1 MKTIIAILIA
11 LFSTCAV
18 NAQTTY
24 TLEQLVGTKWK
35 ALNMPE
41 RIIYTMEFAS
51 NEIKYNAKL
60 YSYNAKLYSYT
71 ADMLRKELNSSKSY
85 YLSNS
90 IPASFDKTKVGKV
103 QKGSYIILYN
113 KKLNCRGYY
122 YIRTLTK
129 DKLVL
134 YHKRDYKDR
143 EDDEY
148 TKYFE
153 RVK

>member
-1 MKTIIAILIA
+1 MKTILVILIA
-11 LFSTCAV
+11 LFSTCTI

-24 TLEQLVGTKWK
+24 TLDQLVGTKWK
-35 ALNMPE
+35 ALNIPE

-60 YSYNAKLYSYT
+60 YSYT
-71 ADMLRKELNSSKSY
+71 ADMLRKELNSSKPY

-113 KKLNCRGYY
+113 NKMNCMEYF
-122 YIRTLTK
+122 YIKTLTK

-134 YHKRDYKDR
+134 YHQGDYRDM
-143 EDDEY
+143 DDDDY
-148 TKYFE
+148 TQYYE

>member
-11 LFSTCAV
+11 LFSTCTI

-24 TLEQLVGTKWK
+24 TLDQLVGTKWK
-35 ALNMPE
+35 ALNIPE

-71 ADMLRKELNSSKSY
+71 ADMLRKELNSSKPY

-113 KKLNCRGYY
+113 NKMNCMEYF
-122 YIRTLTK
+122 YIKTLTK

-134 YHKRDYKDR
+134 YHQGDYRDM
-143 EDDEY
+143 DDDDY
-148 TKYFE
+148 TQYYE

>member
-1 MKTIIAILIA
+1 MKTIIAILFA
-11 LFSTCAV
+11 LFSTCTI

-24 TLEQLVGTKWK
+24 TLDQLVGTKWRIIF
-35 ALNMPE
+35 PE
-41 RIIYTMEFAS
+41 RIENDPYSSHIKKIDFS
-51 NEIKYNAKL
+51 LSEIHTNYKRIIKETGEVNANIS
-60 YSYNAKLYSYT
+60 YSKP
-71 ADMLRKELNSSKSY
+71 Y

-113 KKLNCRGYY
+113 NKINRMEYF
-122 YIRTLTK
+122 YIKTLTK

-134 YHKRDYKDR
+134 YHKRNYKDM
-143 EDDEY
+143 DDDDC
-148 TKYFE
+148 TAYFE

>member
-24 TLEQLVGTKWK
+24 TLDQLIGTKWRTIYSEQIENDPYTSRINIIDFSLCEIQTNYK
-35 ALNMPE
+35 
-41 RIIYTMEFAS
+41 RIIKKSGEVKA
-51 NEIKYNAKL
+51 NIN
-60 YSYNAKLYSYT
+60 YSKP
-71 ADMLRKELNSSKSY
+71 Y

-90 IPASFDKTKVGKV
+90 IPQSFDHTKVGKV
-103 QKGSYIILYN
+103 KKGSYIILYN
-113 KKLNCRGYY
+113 NKINRMEYY
-122 YIRTLTK
+122 YIRTLTN

-134 YHKRDYKDR
+134 YHKRDYKDM
-143 EDDEY
+143 EDDECTLY
-148 TKYFE
+148 YE

>member
-24 TLEQLVGTKWK
+24 TLDQLVGTKWK
-35 ALNMPE
+35 NSMLPE
-41 RIIYTMEFAS
+41 RIIATFEFTS
-51 NEIKYNAKL
+51 NEIKYNDKL
-60 YSYNAKLYSYT
+60 YSFTTGKLW
-71 ADMLRKELNSSKSY
+71 KELNSSKPY

-90 IPASFDKTKVGKV
+90 IPVSFDKTKVGKV

-113 KKLNCRGYY
+113 SKINRIEYF

-134 YHKRDYKDR
+134 YHKRDYKDM
-143 EDDEY
+143 EDDECTLY
-148 TKYFE
+148 YE

>member
-11 LFSTCAV
+11 LFSTCTI

-24 TLEQLVGTKWK
+24 TLDQLVGTKWK
-35 ALNMPE
+35 ALNIPE

-60 YSYNAKLYSYT
+60 YSYT
-71 ADMLRKELNSSKSY
+71 ADMLRKELNSSKPY

-103 QKGSYIILYN
+103 QKGSYIIKYN
-113 KKLNCRGYY
+113 NKINRMEYF

-134 YHKRDYKDR
+134 YHKRDYRDM
-143 EDDEY
+143 DDDDFTQY
-148 TKYFE
+148 YE

>member
-1 MKTIIAILIA
+1 MKTIIAILFV
-11 LFSTCAV
+11 LFSTFAV

-24 TLEQLVGTKWK
+24 TQDQLVGTKWRD
-35 ALNMPE
+35 LRLPE
-41 RIIYTMEFAS
+41 RIISTIEFAS

-60 YSYNAKLYSYT
+60 YSITTGELW
-71 ADMLRKELNSSKSY
+71 KESGFSKPY
-85 YLSNS
+85 YLSDA

-103 QKGSYIILYN
+103 KKDSYIILYN
-113 KKLNCRGYY
+113 DKTNHLEYF
-122 YIRTLTK
+122 YIKTFTK

-148 TKYFE
+148 TQYYE

>member
-1 MKTIIAILIA
+1 MKTIIAILFV
-11 LFSTCAV
+11 LFSTFAV

-24 TLEQLVGTKWK
+24 TQDQLVGTKWRD
-35 ALNMPE
+35 LRLPE
-41 RIIYTMEFAS
+41 RIISTIEFAS

-60 YSYNAKLYSYT
+60 YSIT
-71 ADMLRKELNSSKSY
+71 TGELWEESGFSKPY
-85 YLSNS
+85 YLSDA

-103 QKGSYIILYN
+103 KKGSYIILYN
-113 KKLNCRGYY
+113 DKTNRMEYF
-122 YIRTLTK
+122 YIKTFTK

-143 EDDEY
+143 EVDEY
-148 TKYFE
+148 TQYYE

>member
-11 LFSTCAV
+11 LFSTFTI

-24 TLEQLVGTKWK
+24 TLEQLVGTKWS
-35 ALNMPE
+35 M
-41 RIIYTMEFAS
+41 IYPKEVENHPYSSFIEIREFTA
-51 NEIKYNAKL
+51 NEIKTNYKRVSKVNGEIR
-60 YSYNAKLYSYT
+60 S
-71 ADMLRKELNSSKSY
+71 RLNFSKPY
-85 YLSNS
+85 YLSDV
-90 IPASFDKTKVGKV
+90 IPKSFDKTKVGKV

-113 KKLNCRGYY
+113 DKTNRMEYF
-122 YIRTLTK
+122 YIKTFTK

-148 TKYFE
+148 TQYYE

>member
-1 MKTIIAILIA
+1 MKTILAILFA

-24 TLEQLVGTKWK
+24 TLDQLVGTKWK
-35 ALNMPE
+35 ALNLPKQ
-41 RIIYTMEFAS
+41 IIATFEFTS
-51 NEIKYNAKL
+51 NEIKYYAKF
-60 YSYNAKLYSYT
+60 YSAT
-71 ADMLRKELNSSKSY
+71 TGELWGESSHSQSY

-90 IPASFDKTKVGKV
+90 IPVSFDKTKVGKV
-103 QKGSYIILYN
+103 KKGSYIIKYNNKMNCLEYLYI
-113 KKLNCRGYY
+113 K
-122 YIRTLTK
+122 TLTK

-134 YHKRDYKDR
+134 YHKRDYKDM

-148 TKYFE
+148 TEYYE

>member
-24 TLEQLVGTKWK
+24 TLDQLVGTKWK
-35 ALNMPE
+35 NSKLPE
-41 RIIYTMEFAS
+41 RIISTMEFTA
-51 NEIKYNAKL
+51 NEIKYYAKF
-60 YSYNAKLYSYT
+60 YSAT
-71 ADMLRKELNSSKSY
+71 TGELWHESGHSQSY

-90 IPASFDKTKVGKV
+90 IPVSFDKTKVGKV
-103 QKGSYIILYN
+103 KKGSYIIKYN
-113 KKLNCRGYY
+113 NKLNCMEYL
-122 YIRTLTK
+122 YIKILTK

-134 YHKRDYKDR
+134 YHKRDYRDM
-143 EDDEY
+143 DDDDY
-148 TKYFE
+148 TQYYE